1 MSTKLGLTSPHERG
15 GWQGGGAGAASKR
28 DPVTGAISGDTI
40 GVVAKSRQDDDH
52 GALRR
57 IELRV
62 AGNGYDST
70 IPEEENVIATQEEL
84 EKGKVKS
91 DLDNRRRALEQI
103 CDLTQNL
110 TSKAQEVHHVV
121 FKVFDGGDGDANFLK
136 IPFNVHRQF
145 HVVVNGM
152 LKAEGLEA
160 IQRGN
165 KNWMDAI
172 QKDPATKAQVREILL
187 NAASDFDTWCS
198 QFVTGFGRRAARS
211 ACHCAVLAR

>member
-1 MSTKLGLTSPHERG
+1 M
-15 GWQGGGAGAASKR
+15 
-28 DPVTGAISGDTI
+28 
-40 GVVAKSRQDDDH
+40 
-52 GALRR
+52 
-57 IELRV
+57 